1 MFTPNNTK
9 EKEIETNN
17 NQNLIDPLTIWL
29 IRISSILIIIFF
41 TGIIIGL
48 PLINCPD
55 KISITKYHPK
65 FKRFI
70 KSIYRNLFKLEK
82 KTFITYKVKL
92 FIFFRK
98 NSLLIKE
105 TLLGNINFI

>member
-9 EKEIETNN
+9 EKEIETNK

-48 PLINCPD
+48 PLI
-55 KISITKYHPK
+55 IGLTKSQLENIILNSK
-65 FKRFI
+65 ESLKALI
-70 KSIYRNLFKLEK
+70 EIYLK
-82 KTFITYKVKL
+82 
-92 FIFFRK
+92 
-98 NSLLIKE
+98 
-105 TLLGNINFI
+105 